1 MTLFGTASG
10 MAKRDYYEILGVQR
24 AATDAE
30 MKASYRKLAMKWHPD
45 RNPGDKDCEHHFKE
59 INEAYDVLK
68 DEQKRA
74 AYDRFGHAAFE
85 HGGAGQAHGFNTD
98 FGATFSDIFEG
109 IFGMA
114 GARSRSGGCER
125 GSDLRY
131 NMEITLEEAF
141 SGKTAQVRI
150 PTSVTCEACSGSG
163 AKAGSKPK
171 TCPTCGGAGKVR
183 HTQGFFTLERTCV
196 SCQGRGQVIDN
207 PCPNCSGS
215 GRVTREATLSVNVP
229 AGVEDGTRIR
239 LAGEGEAGLRGG
251 PQRELYIFLSLAPHQ
266 FFQRDGADLHCR
278 VPISMVTASLG
289 GGFDVPTIDGGKT
302 RVKVPEGTHSGR
314 RFRIAGMGMPVLFA
328 RDRCFMFMKVLVE
341 TPHKLT
347 RRQKELLQEFDTQS
361 STETQPEAAGFF
373 SKVKEFLDG
382 LGNRQGSA

>member
-1 MTLFGTASG
+1 MTLFGDSNR
-10 MAKRDYYEILGVQR
+10 MAKRDFYEVLGVTR
-24 AATDAE
+24 AASEAE

-45 RNPGDKDCEHHFKE
+45 RNPGDKDCEAHFKE

-85 HGGAGQAHGFNTD
+85 QGGGGQHGFGTD
-98 FGATFSDIFEG
+98 FASTFSDIFEDL
-109 IFGMA
+109 F
-114 GARSRSGGCER
+114 SGGRRGRGSGRER
-125 GSDLRY
+125 GADLRY

-141 SGKTAQVRI
+141 AGKSAQVRI

-163 AKAGSKPK
+163 AKSGSKPK
-171 TCPTCGGAGKVR
+171 TCPTCGGQGKVR

-196 SCQGRGQVIDN
+196 ACQGRGQVIDN

-215 GRVTREATLSVNVP
+215 GRVTRERTLSVNVP

-251 PQRELYIFLSLAPHQ
+251 PQGDLYIFLSIVPHQ

-278 VPISMVTASLG
+278 VPISMVTAALG
-289 GGFDVPTIDGGKT
+289 GGFDVPTIDGAKS

-314 RFRIAGMGMPVLFA
+314 RFRLSGKGMPVLRA
-328 RDRCFMFMKVLVE
+328 RESGDMYVQVLVE
-341 TPHKLT
+341 TPQKLT
-347 RRQKELLQEFDTQS
+347 KRQKELLQEFEQQS
-361 STETQPEAAGFF
+361 SDDTQPEAAGFF
-373 SKVKEFLDG
+373 SKVKDFLDG
-382 LGNRQGSA
+382 LGNRRDSA